1 MTVLS
6 DKPQTARAPVARPR
20 NPLAL
25 AIAGFFAALVILDL
39 VITGIGSPPGNVPP
53 VKLGA
58 NTGVPEVPTNADFPY
73 NHTHTVW
80 AIVLLGGL
88 GLVGFAVAIW
98 DAIRKRDYLPLF
110 IGLGTVAV
118 VFPEVFFDIIG
129 MVYYPVHS
137 GDFAF
142 KIFGRRM
149 GWFIVGGWAG
159 AGAFAGLMLKALRT
173 RPKASQVWLLL
184 LITGISYSIFEEILV
199 TSGGM
204 YQYYGNQPMWWHSL
218 PLWWTPCNTIG
229 CALLPT
235 AVAYRYQHLLT
246 GWRAAIMV
254 IVVPACTAGA
264 YAFIALP
271 SWIVVNA
278 NYPWLPT
285 ELAGLSTWALGIGL
299 IAVVLNV
306 FMGYQPFDPNSRPW
320 APGQGWVRPD
330 QVNA

>member
-6 DKPQTARAPVARPR
+6 DKPQTTSAATARPR
-20 NPLAL
+20 NRLVLAML
-25 AIAGFFAALVILDL
+25 GFFAALVVLDL
-39 VITGIGSPPGNVPP
+39 VITGLGSPPGNVPA

-58 NTGVPEVPTNADFPY
+58 NTDVPVVPTNVDFPY
-73 NHTHTVW
+73 SHTHTIW
-80 AIVLLGGL
+80 AIALLGGL
-88 GLVGFAVAIW
+88 GFVGFVVAIR
-98 DAIRKRDYLPLF
+98 DAIRNRDYLPLF

-118 VFPEVFFDIIG
+118 IFPEVFFDIIG

-173 RPKASQVWLLL
+173 RPSAAQVWLLL
-184 LITGISYSIFEEILV
+184 LVTGLSYSIFEEILV

-204 YQYYGNQPMWWHSL
+204 YHYYGNQPMWWHSL
-218 PLWWTPCNTIG
+218 PLWWTPCNVIG
-229 CALLPT
+229 CALLP
-235 AVAYRYQHLLT
+235 AAFAYRYQHILT

-264 YAFIALP
+264 YAFIAMP
-271 SWIVVNA
+271 SWVVVNA

-306 FMGYQPFDPNSRPW
+306 FMGYNPFDPASRPF
-320 APGQGWVRPD
+320 APGTGWVRPE
-330 QVNA
+330 QNP